1 MIKYQ
6 SLFKIKFISGLQYR
20 AAAWAGILTQFTW
33 GFLEILMFKAFYEV
47 NPTAFPHGLYE
58 SRFLCLAPA
67 SITSVVYYLVLG
79 K

>member
-33 GFLEILMFKAFYEV
+33 GFLEILMFKAFY
-47 NPTAFPHGLYE
+47 
-58 SRFLCLAPA
+58 
-67 SITSVVYYLVLG
+67 
-79 K
+79 